1 MRENKSEWFSI
12 PGISIVLI
20 FLNGILPLELI
31 VTIQFFL
38 ILLMLKRVRIPYSFL
53 IVFALVL
60 LQGIICIMNGNDT
73 VSLFL
78 KQYISILISVIFW
91 LLCTNI
97 TSIQK
102 LLIMYK
108 QLSLLTS
115 FVAIFQ
121 FIASLVG
128 LNVLANMAWLIKSQS
143 STPLGRSAAFLNEP
157 SACALVLFPMTFLSL
172 YLYIGKYK
180 YKLKLKI
187 SNWQRITIIL
197 GFIATGSSSGFIGVT
212 IGLVLM
218 ALEYG
223 LNYKEF
229 IILIVGF
236 LILGGIYKSVPLI
249 KERMDDTYS
258 LLRGKQSLSSVNVST
273 QTFILNKDVA
283 MDSFK
288 ETKGFGGGLGS
299 HQISYSK
306 YISAYSEPNLIYLN
320 QQDANSMLLRI
331 ISEMG
336 ILGLLIAFCFLWFCR
351 YRKEDKKDLNFKV
364 ISLMCLSYILMR
376 FTRFGHYFD
385 SGFFMFVAIYY
396 KCYEISKKG

>member
-1 MRENKSEWFSI
+1 MRKNKSEWFSI
-12 PGISIVLI
+12 PGISILLI

-38 ILLMLKRVRIPYSFL
+38 ILLMFKRVRIPYSFL
-53 IVFALVL
+53 IVFVLVL

-157 SACALVLFPMTFLSL
+157 STCALVLFPMTFLSL

-197 GFIATGSSSGFIGVT
+197 GFITTGSSSGFIGVT

-223 LNYKEF
+223 LNYKNF

-236 LILGGIYKSVPLI
+236 FILGGIYKSVPLI

-258 LLRGKQSLSSVNVST
+258 LLRGEQSLSSANVST
-273 QTFILNKDVA
+273 QTLILNKDVA

-299 HQISYSK
+299 HKISYSK

-385 SGFFMFVAIYY
+385 CGFFMFVAIYY